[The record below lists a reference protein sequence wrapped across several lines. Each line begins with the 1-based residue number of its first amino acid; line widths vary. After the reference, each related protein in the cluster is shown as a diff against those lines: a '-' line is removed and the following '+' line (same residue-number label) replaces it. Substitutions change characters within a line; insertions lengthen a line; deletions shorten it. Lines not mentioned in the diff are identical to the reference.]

1 MRVWAAHAV
10 FAALLVGSLAARE
23 RAAVTPIPSAAF
35 ESAVM
40 RVATSKGLRFREYG
54 ANTTGTELRMLAFD
68 AIGCSQPVFVLFRF
82 ACFEDEATTQ
92 STPEHSYLNQYI
104 YIDRKF
110 DKPTLRPVLI
120 QRIKYGLLSMFGV
133 SDYAPYWNIPFVLQ
147 VETPVNC
154 PVAEKI
160 DWSPAWNR
168 KFIVAAES
176 TVAPKN

>member
-1 MRVWAAHAV
+1 MRVFAAHAV
-10 FAALLVGSLAARE
+10 FAAILAGSLAARE
-23 RAAVTPIPSAAF
+23 RAATTPIPNAAF
-35 ESAVM
+35 ESAVL

-82 ACFEDEATTQ
+82 ASFEDEATTA
-92 STPEHSYLNQYI
+92 STPEHAYLSQYV

-110 DKPTLRPVLI
+110 DEPSLRPVFI
-120 QRIKYGLLSMFGV
+120 QRIKYGLLSMFGLTD
-133 SDYAPYWNIPFVLQ
+133 SAPYWNIPFLLQ

-154 PVAEKI
+154 PVAEQI
-160 DWSPAWNR
+160 DWSPAWSR
-168 KFIVAAES
+168 KFIAAAEA